1 MSSSEGACA
10 FLTTNIHKP
19 LSIDM
24 QKGSDIDLKQ
34 IKLKEIRNLIQGEL
48 IQGDESWFVKAA
60 VELNRHKIRV
70 RKTLIFVG
78 RHQQIDWEALKRV
91 EPCALITDKR
101 DEELQG
107 ASEKVTI
114 IRVEK
119 IREAFWTFV
128 NYYRDQFDIPIVA
141 ITGTCGKTTTREM
154 ITHILEQSH
163 RVQKTI
169 KNLNEPRR
177 SFMYLQGIDDQIDAA
192 VFETGLGNPGN
203 LKYHCMIY
211 RPTIGIITTIGID
224 HLEHCKTIDGYI
236 QAKGEIVDG
245 VDPGGVLILNG
256 DNENIKKL
264 PLSHFK
270 GRVVYFGCNS
280 NADFKAENIRYSEN
294 EMVFTL
300 CFKSNKYQMAVPG
313 YGEHQVYNALAA
325 LAAVYEIGIGL
336 DEASGRLK
344 TFPNMERHL
353 EIFSGINDSQIID
366 DTWSTNPTS
375 IEAALKVL
383 SSLGK
388 NKETLLLIG
397 DIQQLG
403 AYEKKIHRQVGSL
416 IAKEDV
422 DILITM
428 GPLAAEM
435 ANQGLKDG
443 YKGKVFKFEN
453 LEKVQELLEELL
465 NKNSLLLVKG
475 SRLNKEMVQLAER
488 LKVNKNN

>member
-1 MSSSEGACA
+1 M
-10 FLTTNIHKP
+10 KP
-19 LSIDM
+19 
-24 QKGSDIDLKQ
+24 
-34 IKLKEIRNLIQGEL
+34 IKLKEIRDLIQGEL
-48 IQGDESWFVKAA
+48 IQGEESWFIKAA

-78 RHQQIDWEALKRV
+78 RHQQIDWDVLKRV
-91 EPCALITDKR
+91 EPCAIITDKR
-101 DEELQG
+101 DEELKG

-119 IREAFWTFV
+119 IRDAFWKFV
-128 NYYRDQFDIPIVA
+128 NYYRNQFDIPIVA

-163 RVQKTI
+163 QVKKTV

-177 SFMYLQGIDDQIDAA
+177 SFIYLLGIDDQIDVG

-236 QAKGEIVDG
+236 QAKGEIIEG
-245 VDPGGVLILNG
+245 MDPDGVLILNG

-264 PLSHFK
+264 PLNHFK
-270 GRVVYFGCNS
+270 GRVVYFGCNPK
-280 NADFKAENIRYSEN
+280 ADFKAENIRFSEN
-294 EMVFTL
+294 GMEFTL
-300 CFKSNKYQMAVPG
+300 CFEENKYPMSVPG
-313 YGEHQVYNALAA
+313 YGDHQVYNALAA
-325 LAAVYEIGIGL
+325 VAAVYEIGIGL
-336 DEASGRLK
+336 DEASRRLK
-344 TFPNMERHL
+344 TFTNMERHL
-353 EIFSGINDSQIID
+353 EVFSGINESQIID

-383 SSLGK
+383 SSLGR

-403 AYEKKIHRQVGSL
+403 VYEKKIHRQVGSL
-416 IAKEDV
+416 IAKENV
-422 DILITM
+422 DILITV
-428 GPLAAEM
+428 GPLAEEM
-435 ANQGLKDG
+435 ANQGLMDG
-443 YKGKVFKFEN
+443 FKGKVFKFEN
-453 LEKVQELLEELL
+453 LERVKELLEELL

-475 SRLNKEMVQLAER
+475 SRLNKEMLQLAEE
-488 LKVNKNN
+488 LKVNKNQ